1 MIIILVLLIIHT
13 YNLNNTFWCP
23 DVEYKDVI
31 EICKKEN
38 LTDEDYLEIF
48 NQTGISPYAIKRI
61 IEDGRLNRLQQ
72 LNKYYLTKPNIK
84 QSYLWFPF
92 TMMDYTVSQRT
103 PLVNLK
109 NGDILVHFNT
119 HTLDWRHGHVGLVV
133 DVENDKVLEHAVIGE
148 TSYYSSLSNW
158 NRQSKFLVLRY
169 EDEEIID
176 DVLEYAKNNLLD
188 LKYNIFVGVFDNK
201 DKSESN
207 DKFSSNCSHIIWQ
220 AFKKFDIDLD
230 SNGGNIVTPKDIA
243 LSNKLKVVQIYGIDT
258 EKYIERLLW

>member
-92 TMMDYTVSQRT
+92 TMMDYTVS
-103 PLVNLK
+103 
-109 NGDILVHFNT
+109 
-119 HTLDWRHGHVGLVV
+119 
-133 DVENDKVLEHAVIGE
+133 
-148 TSYYSSLSNW
+148 
-158 NRQSKFLVLRY
+158 
-169 EDEEIID
+169 
-176 DVLEYAKNNLLD
+176 
-188 LKYNIFVGVFDNK
+188 
-201 DKSESN
+201 
-207 DKFSSNCSHIIWQ
+207 
-220 AFKKFDIDLD
+220 
-230 SNGGNIVTPKDIA
+230 
-243 LSNKLKVVQIYGIDT
+243 
-258 EKYIERLLW
+258 